1 MKRVTVLS
9 IVFGAV
15 ILFASA
21 TLGQFATQSRGN
33 PPKKQEVERSPHA
46 EASGKS
52 SPDERF
58 NVTHSEVTPDLR
70 AAGAAEKEESTGE
83 EKIEWGK
90 ETRGLVANLRALK
103 TVVKSGEPIEF
114 EIRVKNVSNK
124 DVYLPS
130 GRADEK
136 MSPCFWTFCFDQWE
150 WRSAQ
155 LAARNVP
162 LKPGETASVRCL
174 VATTRDSM
182 TAEQKEGR
190 FFHGPFR
197 HMENKKES
205 DRLPE
210 GSYRVRAIHGTL
222 DDGIKSNTI
231 EVRIIDGR

>member
-1 MKRVTVLS
+1 MKLVTVLS
-9 IVFGAV
+9 IVFGSV

-21 TLGQFATQSRGN
+21 PLGQFATQSRGN
-33 PPKKQEVERSPHA
+33 PPNKQEVERSPHA

-58 NVTHSEVTPDLR
+58 NVTHSEVTPDRR
-70 AAGAAEKEESTGE
+70 AAGAAEEKESTGK

-90 ETRGLVANLRALK
+90 ETRGQVANLRALK

-124 DVYLPS
+124 DVGLPS
-130 GRADEK
+130 GDADEK
-136 MSPCFWTFCFDQWE
+136 MSPCFWTFYFDQWE
-150 WRSAQ
+150 WRSAH
-155 LAARNVP
+155 LAARIVP
-162 LKPGETASVRCL
+162 LKPGETVSVRCL

-182 TAEQKEGR
+182 TAEQQRR
-190 FFHGPFR
+190 FFHAPFR
-197 HMENKKES
+197 NMQNKKES

-222 DDGIKSNTI
+222 DNGLQSNTI
-231 EVRIIDGR
+231 EVRISDGR

>member
-1 MKRVTVLS
+1 MKLVTVLS
-9 IVFGAV
+9 IILGSV

-21 TLGQFATQSRGN
+21 LLGQFATQSRGN

-58 NVTHSEVTPDLR
+58 NVTHSEVTPNLR
-70 AAGAAEKEESTGE
+70 AAGEAEEKESTGE
-83 EKIEWGK
+83 VKIEWGK
-90 ETRGLVANLRALK
+90 ETRGQVANLRALK

-136 MSPCFWTFCFDQWE
+136 MSPCFWTFYFDQWE

-155 LAARNVP
+155 LSCRNVP
-162 LKPGETASVRCL
+162 LKPGETASVRCI
-174 VATTRDSM
+174 VATTRDGM
-182 TAEQKEGR
+182 TAEQKHR
-190 FFHGPFR
+190 FFPAPFR
-197 HMENKKES
+197 HMRNKNES

-210 GSYRVRAIHGTL
+210 GSYRVRAINGTL

-231 EVRIIDGR
+231 EVRIIDRR